1 MFLNKKQ
8 EDNFLNKISS
18 FNLFTFF
25 KTNIMAKFNFK
36 KCELSNLSALRK
48 ISIETFTETYQTKNT
63 EENFN
68 KHVNQTF
75 STSQLTKE
83 LLNSKTTF
91 YLLYSEPGYR
101 ESRKA
106 LIGYLKLNEGNA
118 QTEKM
123 QEHCF
128 ELERIYLTEEAQGK
142 GFGKI
147 LIDKSI
153 ELAKAKKKKELW
165 LGVWGKNPEAISFYK
180 KMGFEEFGTHM
191 FKVGDEQQTDL
202 LMKKMID

>member
-1 MFLNKKQ
+1 
-8 EDNFLNKISS
+8 
-18 FNLFTFF
+18 
-25 KTNIMAKFNFK
+25 MAKFNFK

-75 STSQLTKE
+75 STSQLTNL

-153 ELAKAKKKKELW
+153 ELAKAKKKKDKAMKKDKKE
-165 LGVWGKNPEAISFYK
+165 K
-180 KMGFEEFGTHM
+180 KMS
-191 FKVGDEQQTDL
+191 KKRNRLDRDSNDEANSNPFDQ
-202 LMKKMID
+202 